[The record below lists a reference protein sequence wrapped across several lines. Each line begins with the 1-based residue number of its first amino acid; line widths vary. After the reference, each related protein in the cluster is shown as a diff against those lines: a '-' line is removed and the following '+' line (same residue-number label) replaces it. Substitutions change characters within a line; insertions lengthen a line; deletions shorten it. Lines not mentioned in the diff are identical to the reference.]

1 MKYLPLIWCGIW
13 RKRGRTIFILL
24 QVSVAF
30 ALFGVLQGMKTG
42 VEQAIAKTRADLL
55 MVFPDAF
62 GEPPMPRAYLDK
74 IEATAGVKSATYA
87 DGILGTYQ
95 KPDQVIFVLGI
106 DPTDLWLTLIPE
118 IFKLLPADLQAL
130 RGTRS
135 GVLVT
140 EDLAKKYG
148 WKIGDR
154 IPLTSPTMRRDGTG
168 NWAFDVVGTFTS
180 HEPGGGSFVVGNY
193 TYLDEARVANKGTV
207 RNFYVL
213 TSDPAQAAIVAETID
228 RTFANAPSETSTATL
243 RENAQQGM
251 QSIGDLNFLIRSVV
265 GAVFAALL
273 FSVATMMMQGI
284 RERTPEF
291 GVLKTLGFTDR
302 AVFMLVLA
310 EAVVV
315 CLAGAFSGLA
325 LATLAFP
332 YTAKWIPGLTMPL
345 VVIEVAT
352 VAAGLVALLSAALP
366 ALRAARLRVVDALA
380 DR

>member
-1 MKYLPLIWCGIW
+1 MKFLPLIWSGIW

-42 VEQAIAKTRADLL
+42 VEEAIAKTRADLL

-62 GEPPMPRAYLDK
+62 GEPPLPRAYLDK
-74 IEATAGVKSATYA
+74 LEGTAGVKSVTFA
-87 DGILGTYQ
+87 DGILGNYQ
-95 KPDQVIFVLGI
+95 KPDQVVYVLGI
-106 DPTDLWLTLIPE
+106 EPTDLWLTLIPE
-118 IFKLLPADLQAL
+118 IFKILPADLQAL
-130 RGTRS
+130 RSTRS
-135 GVLVT
+135 GVLIT
-140 EDLAKKYG
+140 SDIAKKYG

-154 IPLTSPTMRRDGTG
+154 IPLASSTLRRDGTG

-180 HEPGGGSFVVGNY
+180 HEPGGGFIVGNY
-193 TYLDEARVANKGTV
+193 SYLDEARVSNKGTV
-207 RNFYVL
+207 RNFYVV
-213 TSDPAQAAIVAETID
+213 TSDPGQAAIVAETID
-228 RTFANAPSETSTATL
+228 RTFANAPSETSTASL

-273 FSVATMMMQGI
+273 FSIATMMMQGI

-291 GVLKTLGFTDR
+291 GVLKTLGFTDP
-302 AVFMLVLA
+302 AVFILVVV
-310 EAVVV
+310 EAVLV
-315 CLAGAFSGLA
+315 CLAGALIGLA
-325 LATLAFP
+325 LAMVAFP
-332 YTAKWIPGLTMPL
+332 YTAKWIPGLSMPL
-345 VVIEVAT
+345 VIIEVAI
-352 VAAGLVALLSAALP
+352 AAACLVALVSAAPP

>member
-1 MKYLPLIWCGIW
+1 MKFLPLIWSGIW

-62 GEPPMPRAYLDK
+62 GEPPLPRAYLGK
-74 IEATAGVKSATYA
+74 LESTAGVKSVSFA
-87 DGILGTYQ
+87 DGILGSYQ
-95 KPDQVIFVLGI
+95 KPDQVVYVLAI
-106 DPTDLWLTLIPE
+106 EPTDLWLTLVPE
-118 IFKLLPADLQAL
+118 IFKILPADLQAL
-130 RGTRS
+130 RSTRS
-135 GVLVT
+135 GVLIT
-140 EDLAKKYG
+140 SDIARKYG

-154 IPLTSPTMRRDGTG
+154 IPLASSTLRRDGTG

-180 HEPGGGSFVVGNY
+180 HEPGGGFIVGNY
-193 TYLDEARVANKGTV
+193 SYIDEARVTNKGTV
-207 RNFYVL
+207 RNFYVV
-213 TSDPAQAAIVAETID
+213 TSDPGQAAIVAETID
-228 RTFANAPSETSTATL
+228 RTFANAPSETSTASL

-273 FSVATMMMQGI
+273 FSIATMMMQGI

-302 AVFMLVLA
+302 AVFILVVV
-310 EAVVV
+310 EAVLV
-315 CLAGAFSGLA
+315 CLAGALFGLA
-325 LATLAFP
+325 LAMMAFP
-332 YTAKWIPGLTMPL
+332 YTAKWIPGLSMPL
-345 VVIEVAT
+345 VIVEVAT
-352 VAAGLVALLSAALP
+352 AAACLVALVSAAPP

>member
-1 MKYLPLIWCGIW
+1 MKFLPLIWSGIW

-42 VEQAIAKTRADLL
+42 VEEAIAKTRADLL

-62 GEPPMPRAYLDK
+62 GEPPLPRAYLDK
-74 IEATAGVKSATYA
+74 LEGTAGVKSVTFA
-87 DGILGTYQ
+87 DGILGNYQ
-95 KPDQVIFVLGI
+95 KPDQVVYVLGI
-106 DPTDLWLTLIPE
+106 ESADLWLTLIPE
-118 IFKLLPADLQAL
+118 IFKILPADLQAL
-130 RGTRS
+130 RSTRS
-135 GVLVT
+135 GVLIT
-140 EDLAKKYG
+140 SDIAKKYG

-154 IPLTSPTMRRDGTG
+154 IPLASSTLRRDGTG

-180 HEPGGGSFVVGNY
+180 HEPGGGFIVGNY
-193 TYLDEARVANKGTV
+193 SYLDEARVSNKGTV
-207 RNFYVL
+207 RNFYVV
-213 TSDPAQAAIVAETID
+213 TSDPGQAAIVAETID
-228 RTFANAPSETSTATL
+228 RTFANAPSETSTASL

-273 FSVATMMMQGI
+273 FSIATMMMQGI

-302 AVFMLVLA
+302 AVFILIVV
-310 EAVVV
+310 EAALV
-315 CLAGAFSGLA
+315 CLAGALIGLA
-325 LATLAFP
+325 LAMVAFP
-332 YTAKWIPGLTMPL
+332 YTAKWIPGLSMPL
-345 VVIEVAT
+345 VIIEVAT
-352 VAAGLVALLSAALP
+352 AAACLVALVSAALP

>member
-1 MKYLPLIWCGIW
+1 VKFLPLIWSGIW

-42 VEQAIAKTRADLL
+42 VEEAIAKTRADLL

-62 GEPPMPRAYLDK
+62 GEPPLPRAYLDK
-74 IEATAGVKSATYA
+74 LEGTAGVKSVTFA
-87 DGILGTYQ
+87 DGILGNYQ
-95 KPDQVIFVLGI
+95 KPDQVVYVLGI
-106 DPTDLWLTLIPE
+106 EPTDLWLTLIPE
-118 IFKLLPADLQAL
+118 IFKILPADLQAL
-130 RGTRS
+130 RSTRS
-135 GVLVT
+135 GVLIT
-140 EDLAKKYG
+140 SDIAKKYG

-154 IPLTSPTMRRDGTG
+154 IPLASSTLRRDGTG

-180 HEPGGGSFVVGNY
+180 HEPGGGFIVGNY
-193 TYLDEARVANKGTV
+193 SYLDEARVSNKGTV
-207 RNFYVL
+207 RNFYVV
-213 TSDPAQAAIVAETID
+213 TSDPGQAAIVAETID
-228 RTFANAPSETSTATL
+228 RTFANAPSETSTASL

-273 FSVATMMMQGI
+273 FSIATMMMQGI

-291 GVLKTLGFTDR
+291 GVLKTLGFTDP
-302 AVFMLVLA
+302 AVFILVVV
-310 EAVVV
+310 EAVLV
-315 CLAGAFSGLA
+315 CLAGALIGLA
-325 LATLAFP
+325 LAMVAFP
-332 YTAKWIPGLTMPL
+332 YTAKWIPGLSMPL
-345 VVIEVAT
+345 VIIEVAI
-352 VAAGLVALLSAALP
+352 AAACLVALVSAAPP

>member
-1 MKYLPLIWCGIW
+1 MKFLPLIWSGIW

-42 VEQAIAKTRADLL
+42 VEEAIAKTRADLL

-62 GEPPMPRAYLDK
+62 GEPPLPRAYLDK
-74 IEATAGVKSATYA
+74 LERTAGVKSVTFA
-87 DGILGTYQ
+87 DGILGNYQ
-95 KPDQVIFVLGI
+95 KPDQVVYVLGI
-106 DPTDLWLTLIPE
+106 EPTDLWLTLIPE
-118 IFKLLPADLQAL
+118 IFKILPADLQAL
-130 RGTRS
+130 RSTRS
-135 GVLVT
+135 GVLIT
-140 EDLAKKYG
+140 SDIAKKYG

-154 IPLTSPTMRRDGTG
+154 IPLVSSTLRRDGTG

-180 HEPGGGSFVVGNY
+180 HEPGGSFIVGNY
-193 TYLDEARVANKGTV
+193 SYLDEARVSNKGTV
-207 RNFYVL
+207 RNFYVV
-213 TSDPAQAAIVAETID
+213 TSDPGQAAIVAETID
-228 RTFANAPSETSTATL
+228 RTFANAPSETSTASL

-273 FSVATMMMQGI
+273 FSIATMMMQGI

-302 AVFMLVLA
+302 AVFILVVV
-310 EAVVV
+310 EAVLV
-315 CLAGAFSGLA
+315 CLAGALTGLA
-325 LATLAFP
+325 LAMVAFP
-332 YTAKWIPGLTMPL
+332 YTAKWIPGLSMPL
-345 VVIEVAT
+345 VIIEVAI
-352 VAAGLVALLSAALP
+352 AAACLVALVSAAPP

>member
-1 MKYLPLIWCGIW
+1 MKYLPLIWSGIW

-42 VEQAIAKTRADLL
+42 VELAIAKTRADLL

-62 GEPPMPRAYLDK
+62 GEPPLPRAYLDK
-74 IEATAGVKSATYA
+74 IQPIPGVKSVTFA
-87 DGILGTYQ
+87 DGILGNYQ
-95 KPDQVIFVLGI
+95 KPDQVVFVLGI
-106 DPTDLWLTLIPE
+106 DPTDLWLTLLPE
-118 IFKLLPADLQAL
+118 IFAILPADLQAL
-130 RGTRS
+130 RSNRS

-140 EDLAKKYG
+140 TDIAKKYG

-154 IPLTSPTMRRDGTG
+154 IPLTSPTLRRDGTG
-168 NWAFDVVGTFTS
+168 NWAFDIVGTFVS
-180 HEPGGGSFVVGNY
+180 HEPGGGSFIVGNY
-193 TYLDEARVANKGTV
+193 AFVDEARVANKGTV
-207 RNFYVL
+207 RNFYVV
-213 TSDPAQAAIVAETID
+213 TSDPAQAATVAETID

-273 FSVATMMMQGI
+273 FSIATMMMQGI
-284 RERTPEF
+284 RERTPEL
-291 GVLKTLGFTDR
+291 GVLKTLGFTNR
-302 AVFMLVLA
+302 AVFILIVA

-315 CLAGAFSGLA
+315 CLSGALIGLA

-345 VVIEVAT
+345 AVIEVAI
-352 VAAGLVALLSAALP
+352 VAASLVALVSAALP

>member
-1 MKYLPLIWCGIW
+1 MKFLPLIWSGIW

-42 VEQAIAKTRADLL
+42 VEEAIAKTRADLL

-62 GEPPMPRAYLDK
+62 GEPPLPRAYLDK
-74 IEATAGVKSATYA
+74 LERTAGVKSVTFA
-87 DGILGTYQ
+87 DGILGNYQ
-95 KPDQVIFVLGI
+95 KPDQVVYVLGI
-106 DPTDLWLTLIPE
+106 EPTDLWLTLIPE
-118 IFKLLPADLQAL
+118 IFKILPADLQAL
-130 RGTRS
+130 RSTRS
-135 GVLVT
+135 GVLIT
-140 EDLAKKYG
+140 SDIAKKYG

-154 IPLTSPTMRRDGTG
+154 IPLTSSTLRRDGTG

-180 HEPGGGSFVVGNY
+180 HEPGGSFIVGNY
-193 TYLDEARVANKGTV
+193 SYLDEARVSNKGTV
-207 RNFYVL
+207 RNFYVV
-213 TSDPAQAAIVAETID
+213 TSDPGQAAIVAETID
-228 RTFANAPSETSTATL
+228 RAFANAPSETSTASL

-273 FSVATMMMQGI
+273 FSIATMMMQGI

-302 AVFMLVLA
+302 AVFILVVV
-310 EAVVV
+310 EAVLV
-315 CLAGAFSGLA
+315 CLAGALIGLA
-325 LATLAFP
+325 LAMAAFP
-332 YTAKWIPGLTMPL
+332 YTAKWIPGLSMPL
-345 VVIEVAT
+345 VIIEVAI
-352 VAAGLVALLSAALP
+352 AAACLVALVSAAPP

>member
-1 MKYLPLIWCGIW
+1 MKYLPLIWSGIW
-13 RKRGRTIFILL
+13 RKRGRTVFILL

-30 ALFGVLQGMKTG
+30 ALFAVLQGMKTG

-62 GEPPMPRAYLDK
+62 GAAPLPRAYLEK
-74 IEATAGVKSATYA
+74 LEATPGVKSVTFA
-87 DGILGTYQ
+87 DGILGNYQ
-95 KPDQVIFVLGI
+95 KPDQVVFVLGI
-106 DPTDLWLTLIPE
+106 DPTDLWLTLVPD
-118 IFKLLPADLQAL
+118 IFKILPADLQAL
-130 RGTRS
+130 RGNRS

-140 EDLAKKYG
+140 ADLAKKYG

-154 IPLTSPTMRRDGTG
+154 VPLTSSTLRRDGTA
-168 NWAFDVVGTFTS
+168 NWAFDIVGTFTS
-180 HEPGGGSFVVGNY
+180 HEPGGGFIVGNY
-193 TYLDEARVANKGTV
+193 AFLDESRVTNKGTV
-207 RNFYVL
+207 RNFYVV

-228 RTFANAPSETSTATL
+228 RTFANAPSETSTASL

-273 FSVATMMMQGI
+273 FSIATMMMQGI
-284 RERTPEF
+284 RERTPEL

-302 AVFMLVLA
+302 AVFMLVVA

-315 CLAGAFSGLA
+315 CLAGALIGLA
-325 LATLAFP
+325 LATVAFP
-332 YTAKWIPGLTMPL
+332 YTAKWVPGLTMPL
-345 VVIEVAT
+345 VVIEVAI
-352 VAAGLVALLSAALP
+352 AAACLVALVSATLP

>member
-1 MKYLPLIWCGIW
+1 MKFLPLIWSGIW

-42 VEQAIAKTRADLL
+42 VEEAIAKTRADLL

-62 GEPPMPRAYLDK
+62 GEPPLPRAYLDK
-74 IEATAGVKSATYA
+74 LEATAGVKSVTFA
-87 DGILGTYQ
+87 DGILGNYQ
-95 KPDQVIFVLGI
+95 KPDQVVYVLDI
-106 DPTDLWLTLIPE
+106 EPTDLWLTLIPE
-118 IFKLLPADLQAL
+118 IFKILPADLQAL
-130 RGTRS
+130 RSTRS
-135 GVLVT
+135 GVLIT
-140 EDLAKKYG
+140 SDMAKKYG
-148 WKIGDR
+148 WKVGER
-154 IPLTSPTMRRDGTG
+154 IPLTSSTLRRDGTG

-180 HEPGGGSFVVGNY
+180 HEPGGGFIVGNY
-193 TYLDEARVANKGTV
+193 TYLDEARVSSKGTV
-207 RNFYVL
+207 RNFYVV
-213 TSDPAQAAIVAETID
+213 TSDPGQAAIVAETID

-273 FSVATMMMQGI
+273 FSIATMMMQGI

-302 AVFMLVLA
+302 TVFILVVA
-310 EAVVV
+310 EAVLV
-315 CLAGAFSGLA
+315 CLAGALIGLA
-325 LATLAFP
+325 LAMVAFP
-332 YTAKWIPGLTMPL
+332 YTAKWIPGLSMPL
-345 VVIEVAT
+345 AIIEVAI
-352 VAAGLVALLSAALP
+352 AAACLVALVSATLP

>member
-1 MKYLPLIWCGIW
+1 MKFLPLIWSGIW

-30 ALFGVLQGMKTG
+30 ALFGVLQGLKTG
-42 VEQAIAKTRADLL
+42 VEEAIAKTRADLL

-62 GEPPMPRAYLDK
+62 GEPPLPRAYLDK
-74 IEATAGVKSATYA
+74 LERTAGVKSVTFA
-87 DGILGTYQ
+87 DGILGNYQ
-95 KPDQVIFVLGI
+95 KPDQVVYVLGI
-106 DPTDLWLTLIPE
+106 EPTDLWLTLVPE
-118 IFKLLPADLQAL
+118 IFKILPADLQAL
-130 RGTRS
+130 RSTRS
-135 GVLVT
+135 GVLIT
-140 EDLAKKYG
+140 SDIAKKYG

-154 IPLTSPTMRRDGTG
+154 IPLTSSTLRRDGTG
-168 NWAFDVVGTFTS
+168 NWTFDVVGTFTS
-180 HEPGGGSFVVGNY
+180 HEPGGGFIVGNY
-193 TYLDEARVANKGTV
+193 SYLDEARVSNKGTV
-207 RNFYVL
+207 RNFYVV
-213 TSDPAQAAIVAETID
+213 TSDPGQAAIVAETID

-273 FSVATMMMQGI
+273 FSIATMMMQGI

-302 AVFMLVLA
+302 AVFILVVV

-315 CLAGAFSGLA
+315 CLAGALIGLA
-325 LATLAFP
+325 LAMLAFP
-332 YTAKWIPGLTMPL
+332 YTAKWIPGLSMPP
-345 VVIEVAT
+345 VIVEVAT
-352 VAAGLVALLSAALP
+352 AAACLVAAVSAALP

>member
-1 MKYLPLIWCGIW
+1 MKYLPLIWSGIW

-42 VEQAIAKTRADLL
+42 VEEAIARTRADLL

-62 GEPPMPRAYLDK
+62 GEPPLPRAYLNK
-74 IEATAGVKSATYA
+74 IEAIPGVKSSTYA
-87 DGILGTYQ
+87 DGVLGTYQ

-106 DPTDLWLTLIPE
+106 EPTDLWLTLLPE
-118 IFKLLPADLQAL
+118 IFKILPADLQAL

-148 WKIGDR
+148 WKVGDR
-154 IPLTSPTMRRDGTG
+154 IPLASSTLRRDGTG

-180 HEPGGGSFVVGNY
+180 HEPGGGFIVGNY
-193 TYLDEARVANKGTV
+193 TYLDEGRVANKGTV
-207 RNFYVL
+207 RNFYVV
-213 TSDPAQAAIVAETID
+213 TSDPGQAAIVAETID
-228 RTFANAPSETSTATL
+228 RKFANAPSETSTATL

-273 FSVATMMMQGI
+273 FSIATMMMQGI

-302 AVFMLVLA
+302 AVFMLVVA

-315 CLAGAFSGLA
+315 CLAGALIGLA
-325 LATLAFP
+325 LATAAFP

-345 VVIEVAT
+345 VVIEVSI
-352 VAAGLVALLSAALP
+352 AAASLVALVSAALP

>member
-1 MKYLPLIWCGIW
+1 MKYLPLIWSGIW

-62 GEPPMPRAYLDK
+62 GEPPLPRAYLDK
-74 IEATAGVKSATYA
+74 IQATSGVKSVTFA
-87 DGILGTYQ
+87 DGIIGNYQ
-95 KPDQVIFVLGI
+95 KPDQVVFVLGI
-106 DPTDLWLTLIPE
+106 DPTDLWLTLLPE
-118 IFKLLPADLQAL
+118 IFKILPADLQAL
-130 RGTRS
+130 RNNRS

-140 EDLAKKYG
+140 TDIAKKYG
-148 WKIGDR
+148 WKTGDR
-154 IPLTSPTMRRDGTG
+154 IPLTSPTLRRDGNG
-168 NWAFDVVGTFTS
+168 NWAFDIVGTFTS
-180 HEPGGGSFVVGNY
+180 HEPGGGSFIVGNY
-193 TYLDEARVANKGTV
+193 TYLDESRVTNKGTV
-207 RNFYVL
+207 RNFYVV
-213 TSDPAQAAIVAETID
+213 TSDPAQAATVAETID
-228 RTFANAPSETSTATL
+228 RMFANAPSETSTATL

-273 FSVATMMMQGI
+273 FSIATMMMQGI
-284 RERTPEF
+284 RERTPEL

-302 AVFMLVLA
+302 AVFMLVVA

-315 CLAGAFSGLA
+315 CLTGAFIGLA
-325 LATLAFP
+325 LAMLAFP

-345 VVIEVAT
+345 VVIEVAI
-352 VAAGLVALLSAALP
+352 VAASLVALVSAALP

>member
-1 MKYLPLIWCGIW
+1 MKYLPLVWSGIW

-62 GEPPMPRAYLDK
+62 GEPPLPRAYLDK
-74 IEATAGVKSATYA
+74 IQATSGVKSVTFA
-87 DGILGTYQ
+87 DGVLGNYQ
-95 KPDQVIFVLGI
+95 KPDQVVYVLGI
-106 DPTDLWLTLIPE
+106 DPTDLWLTLLPE
-118 IFKLLPADLQAL
+118 IFKILPADLQAL
-130 RGTRS
+130 RNNRS

-140 EDLAKKYG
+140 TDLAKKYG
-148 WKIGDR
+148 WKTGDR
-154 IPLTSPTMRRDGTG
+154 IPLTSPTLRRDGTG

-180 HEPGGGSFVVGNY
+180 HEPGGGFIVGNY
-193 TYLDEARVANKGTV
+193 TYLDEGRVTNKGTV
-207 RNFYVL
+207 RNFYVV
-213 TSDPAQAAIVAETID
+213 TADPAQAATVAETID
-228 RTFANAPSETSTATL
+228 RMFANAPSETSTATL

-265 GAVFAALL
+265 SAVFAALL
-273 FSVATMMMQGI
+273 FSIATMMMQGI
-284 RERTPEF
+284 RERTPEL

-302 AVFMLVLA
+302 AVFMLVVA

-315 CLAGAFSGLA
+315 CLTGAFIGLA
-325 LATLAFP
+325 LAMLAFP

-345 VVIEVAT
+345 VVVEVAI
-352 VAAGLVALLSAALP
+352 VAASLVALVSAALP